1 MVAETPSAVTVG
13 EFATMF
19 EVVARAHP
27 AQSSPKRVPGKL
39 PSFWNFSLGP
49 FLPSSCEVGCGW
61 AMPLPY
67 LVGLKRK
74 N

>member
-1 MVAETPSAVTVG
+1 MVAETPSAFTVG

-27 AQSSPKRVPGKL
+27 GTKFTEACSWQAT
-39 PSFWNFSLGP
+39 FWNFSLGP